1 MYEKTFQPSFLKS
14 DTRKIILAYKIQFRL
29 NAIIREIESRGESKY
44 FFVRYARNL
53 VWALTVQGLWKRQL
67 YHDLLENYGNSL
79 SVQADFN
86 SIVKEIGSKK
96 IRIILSEL
104 IKQKK
109 YQDYVE
115 NGKFSFLKTRVAF
128 VDCMT
133 IANNRYGWEMQKITF
148 NTK

>member
-1 MYEKTFQPSFLKS
+1 MT
-14 DTRKIILAYKIQFRL
+14 I
-29 NAIIREIESRGESKY
+29 
-44 FFVRYARNL
+44 
-53 VWALTVQGLWKRQL
+53 QGLL
-67 YHDLLENYGNSL
+67 NDNYIDDLLENYGNSL
-79 SVQADFN
+79 SVEADFN
-86 SIVKEIGSKK
+86 SIVKDIGSKK

-115 NGKFSFLKTRVAF
+115 NGKFSFLKTRVSF